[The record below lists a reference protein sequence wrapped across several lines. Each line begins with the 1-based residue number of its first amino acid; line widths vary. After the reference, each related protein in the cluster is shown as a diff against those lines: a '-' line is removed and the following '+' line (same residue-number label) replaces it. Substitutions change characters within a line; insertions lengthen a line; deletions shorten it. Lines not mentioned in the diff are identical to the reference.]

1 MIVEAVI
8 ILVSL
13 ISVYVI
19 ISTESSVNEYMRSK
33 EHIEYS
39 TKRRKRL
46 DNLKH

>member
-13 ISVYVI
+13 VSIYEL
-19 ISTESSVNEYMRSK
+19 ISTESSVNEYMKSK

-39 TKRRKRL
+39 AKRRKRL
-46 DNLKH
+46 EDGKH